1 MIWVYGIAIAI
12 NVVSFMLMGIDK
24 YKAKNHQW
32 RISEGTL
39 LLWAILGGGV
49 GALLG
54 MQIFRH
60 KTKHMKFILV
70 VPAAAILQLFL
81 LSYVSGHFFG

>member
-1 MIWVYGIAIAI
+1 MIWIYGIALII
-12 NVVSFMLMGIDK
+12 NVLSFILMGIDK
-24 YKAKNHQW
+24 YKAKKHQW

-70 VPAAAILQLFL
+70 VPTAAILQLFL
-81 LSYVSGHFFG
+81 LSYVGSQLFG